1 MSDQDEIQKSLAE
14 MVATNNEC
22 QELRRALEAA
32 LDTLEEDAI
41 AQRSFWGVDDKHGI
55 AGEAER
61 VHALAK
67 YALSLAG
74 NAARAKEAKTCQCT
88 NGVVRSVGR
97 DNEEIIEDCPN
108 CSPSKED
115 QP

>member
-1 MSDQDEIQKSLAE
+1 MSDQDEIQKTLAK

-32 LDTLEEDAI
+32 LDTLEQDAI
-41 AQRSFWGVDDKHGI
+41 EKRSFWGVDDKHGI

-74 NAARAKEAKTCQCT
+74 NAARAKEAK
-88 NGVVRSVGR
+88 
-97 DNEEIIEDCPN
+97 P
-108 CSPSKED
+108 
-115 QP
+115 